1 MKNYEARL
9 NELNEKLMK
18 DGLTRT
24 EEMELDLIHTMLLIS
39 ARDSL
44 KK

>member
-1 MKNYEARL
+1 MKDYEARL

-24 EEMELDLIHTMLLIS
+24 EEMELALIHTMLLLS
-39 ARDSL
+39 VRDSL